1 MEAQEGEK
9 AMIHKCPKCGYETL
23 WNHCPS
29 CLGRRSRREDRVY
42 KPRKK
47 VSVEKKRMDAIAERI
62 RAYTASKGKQKVDH
76 YGIVRR
82 AA

>member
-1 MEAQEGEK
+1 
-9 AMIHKCPKCGYETL
+9 MIRRCPKCGYETL

-29 CLGRRSRREDRVY
+29 CIGKATRPGRKRVC

-47 VSVEKKRMDAIAERI
+47 VSVEKKRMEKIAEKI

>member
-1 MEAQEGEK
+1 
-9 AMIHKCPKCGYETL
+9 MIHKGPKCGYETL

-29 CLGRRSRREDRVY
+29 CIGKATRPGRKRGPY